1 MRLVPILGND
11 PKRSLGDNTMKKLLT
26 TVALVVLVAT
36 PALAQTRDREPHR
49 NRAQASQAY
58 VTQQQHQQRRSANPA
73 NDVYD
78 IHGNYVGS
86 DPDPT
91 IRHQLANDPTQS
103 D

>member
-1 MRLVPILGND
+1 M
-11 PKRSLGDNTMKKLLT
+11 MKLLT
-26 TVALVVLVAT
+26 TVAFVAVVAT

-49 NRAQASQAY
+49 ARTT
-58 VTQQQHQQRRSANPA
+58 VTQQTYQQDQQRRSVNPT

-78 IHGNYVGS
+78 IHGQYVGS

-91 IRHQLANDPTQS
+91 IRSQLANDPSQA

>member
-1 MRLVPILGND
+1 M
-11 PKRSLGDNTMKKLLT
+11 TKLLT
-26 TVALVVLVAT
+26 TVALVAVVAT

-49 NRAQASQAY
+49 ARTT
-58 VTQQQHQQRRSANPA
+58 VTQQTYTQDQQRRSVNPT

-78 IHGNYVGS
+78 IHGQYVGS

-91 IRHQLANDPTQS
+91 IRSQLASDPSQA

>member
-1 MRLVPILGND
+1 MTR
-11 PKRSLGDNTMKKLLT
+11 LLT
-26 TVALVVLVAT
+26 TVALVALAAA
-36 PALAQTRDREPHR
+36 PALAQQTQTRAPHR
-49 NRAQASQAY
+49 ERTVAPQAY
-58 VTQQQHQQRRSANPA
+58 TAKDQQQRRSTSRS

-91 IRHQLANDPTQS
+91 IRSQLANDPTQA

>member
-1 MRLVPILGND
+1 M
-11 PKRSLGDNTMKKLLT
+11 TKLLT
-26 TVALVVLVAT
+26 TVALVAAVAT

-49 NRAQASQAY
+49 ARTT
-58 VTQQQHQQRRSANPA
+58 VTQQTYTQDQQRRSVNPS

-78 IHGNYVGS
+78 IHGQYVGS

-91 IRHQLANDPTQS
+91 IRSQLASDPSQA